1 MTEDTGVGRAERS
14 VSSLGDP
21 IQSLKDRLGGAGLE
35 SSTRILILIL
45 LAMNRRMSAVELRS
59 LLGLGKG
66 SLENHLSKL
75 EAAGYVT
82 IRNAPSFRGWRQTAE
97 ITEGGLEGCRALLQS
112 IQALDV

>member
-1 MTEDTGVGRAERS
+1 MTEDTGVGRAES
-14 VSSLGDP
+14 SASSLEDH

-45 LAMNRRMSAVELRS
+45 LAMNRKMSAVDLRT

-66 SLENHLSKL
+66 SLENHLAKL
-75 EAAGYVT
+75 AAAGYVT

-97 ITEGGLEGCRALLQS
+97 ITEAGLEGCRALLRS
-112 IQALDV
+112 IRALDI